1 MIPIIS
7 IVLALGTAILIFVA
21 LLKSARVVPQRQQFV
36 VERLGKYSR
45 TMDAGFHVLLPF
57 ADKIAYRHSLKEIA
71 IDVPSQTCITRDN
84 IAVHVDGILYMQ
96 VVDSKAAS
104 YGIENYMFAASQ
116 LAQTTL
122 RSEIGKI
129 DLDKTFEERD
139 VINAAVVEAVDKASD
154 PWGVKILR
162 YEIKDIMP
170 PETVRD
176 ALEKQMRAERE
187 RRAVVAESE
196 GEREARINRSEG
208 EKTEMINRSEGEKLR
223 QENEAEG
230 RAREIE
236 LIAAATAEGLRK
248 VAERINQPG
257 GAEAVRLRV
266 AEQYVKEF
274 GNLARVNNT
283 VILPANVADVGSMIA
298 TALSTFESVKMTGRD
313 GDGTGGAGVRES
325 FGVRPLK
332 R

>member
-1 MIPIIS
+1 MTAIYVI
-7 IVLALGTAILIFVA
+7 LALGAALLVIVS
-21 LLKSARVVPQRQQFV
+21 LLKSARVVPHRQQFV

-45 TMDAGFHVLLPF
+45 TLDPGFHVLLPF
-57 ADKIAYRHSLKEIA
+57 VDKVSYKHSLKEIA

-139 VINAAVVEAVDKASD
+139 TINAAVVEAVDKASD

-187 RRAVVAESE
+187 RRAVVAQSE
-196 GEREARINRSEG
+196 GERQARINISEG
-208 EKTEMINRSEGEKLR
+208 EKAEMINRSEGEKLR
-223 QENEAEG
+223 QVNEAEG

-236 LIAAATAEGLRK
+236 LIAVATAEGLRK
-248 VAERINQPG
+248 VAETINQPG

-274 GNLARVNNT
+274 GNLARTTNT
-283 VILPANVADVGSMIA
+283 VILPANVADVAGMIG
-298 TALSTFESVKMTGRD
+298 TALKTLESIKGNQAGLD
-313 GDGTGGAGVRES
+313 GQEAGAEFTR
-325 FGVRPLK
+325 R
-332 R
+332 